1 MTEPRW
7 YSPKLARETVRR
19 LYFQAK
25 EQHVP
30 MTVLANRLIEEA
42 LGNKKR
48 INTRKTVEDQ
58 HLTKPS

>member
-7 YSPKLARETVRR
+7 YSPKLARESVRR

-25 EQHVP
+25 EQHLP